1 MSSLFQETIRPVV
14 QKQLKTREAILKQG
28 NDGGSRF
35 ARVNLGP
42 ELGGEVTLPPGAF
55 YTYTTSRQCIIR
67 MCSGVD
73 LLNNTDIPEGGP
85 FEANGALEGEK
96 LAIRYILEGGIP
108 TKNIDF
114 GGLKTAKE
122 KGKVIQGPRNG
133 FPGAKTYGNN
143 FGARS
148 YGLNYGD
155 PYIRSDAKEDMGIVP
170 MPGIIDAQIRTQ
182 TTYGSLRTAKVNFK
196 CHNRRQLEVL
206 ELLYMR
212 IGYPILLEWG
222 WSTFIADDGTGTL
235 KIGNEFPLI
244 HEFFDKK
251 STQEEINEKILENKF
266 KTGCNYDGFL
276 GVCKNFEIVSRP
288 DGGFDCTTEIM
299 AMGEVL
305 EGLKGRNGG
314 KYITTDDKT
323 EPVTHL
329 EYYLYILK
337 EYAEAYSYITS
348 NGKNATTVRK
358 GTKKGETGEVKSVT
372 SKPIKDVFTSN
383 PALYDSLVEI
393 AGIKGNTS
401 NLYELTSENQKAIEE
416 GDKQEIKTT
425 KVKTGTGKGAK
436 TKNVTTYKY
445 TNKELDKYLDSQ
457 EQLEAIMD
465 KFILY
470 KGERLSLEGD
480 EGELDGT
487 QSAYNYIRWDF
498 FCDIL
503 NRFVINKIKDNPDPE
518 KSESVIEITYYENP
532 LGKSPKDKQY
542 ATYSTFKLKKTE
554 NKVLSNPNNPDGP
567 SLDLEKLMDMSVDPS
582 VCILPHQLSD
592 YSKLDTNINS
602 GEADIRSIGKIFFN
616 IEYLFTLYKKLEGK
630 DFSLFTYIK
639 TIWDD
644 VNDACAGTHDF
655 EILTELERP
664 NVIKISD
671 LIVQNDTFKPEDLYE
686 FKIQSNESI
695 VRDFNINSTVPSALA
710 ATAAITAQAKSIDSL
725 DNVSFAAINK
735 NIRNRFSANVDLSK
749 TDTEITRMR
758 DLYTKDTADLAQTLE
773 DLYNYKI
780 KMLRGKFLLPDEEG
794 KTNPLEVNVAK
805 HYLKDTE
812 KLVRS
817 ILSRYDKDIIEE
829 GAQRPAKPIYYRGER
844 KPNYNPPSKS
854 AIIPLQFS
862 ALMDGISGMVIGQ
875 VFKVD
880 KTRLPKG
887 YQGDDVAFILF
898 SESQTIT
905 AGQDWTTAFSG
916 YLVSLDLE
924 KEIDEQSLVLVP
936 GGYDNQP
943 NEQDLP
949 EAVVTKTTEGQ
960 LDAVNIEEEESGT
973 PSNEEVDTDAAF
985 KGSEELKSLVDEYKK
1000 VAYYMSYSKSVY
1012 GQAFVQNIDAGNQNY
1027 YYTKEIQE
1035 KYFDEKE
1042 LYKKLDRQAIEA
1054 VENGEVASYEDY
1066 LTPLDVN
1073 GLFGGDKPQFSL
1085 ERQDDLLNKAG
1096 IYWLDQGFATLR
1108 RAREA
1113 LDRINAVEK
1122 EILIGGK
1129 FVNLREEA
1137 LKQYRS
1143 SDFPTTL
1150 KISNQSVEIT
1160 SPEIYT
1166 NDDIQSE
1173 YDTFTTQYDVFDPL

>member
-222 WSTFIADDGTGTL
+222 WSAFVADDGTGTL

-337 EYAEAYSYITS
+337 EYAESIS
-348 NGKNATTVRK
+348 NIDKNGKITKTISRNTLQKGGTYETTLN
-358 GTKKGETGEVKSVT
+358 G
-372 SKPIKDVFTSN
+372 KDIFTSN
-383 PALYDSLVEI
+383 PALYESLIQI
-393 AGIKGNTS
+393 ADIKGNTS
-401 NLYELTSENQKAIEE
+401 NLYKLTKENQEAIATGDVREE
-416 GDKQEIKTT
+416 TT
-425 KVKTGTGKGAK
+425 EETNISRTTGNFVQSGVKYKDI
-436 TKNVTTYKY
+436 TYS
-445 TNKELDKYLDSQ
+445 NKELDKYLNSQ

-465 KFILY
+465 KFFLY
-470 KGERLSLEGD
+470 RGERLSLEGD
-480 EGELDGT
+480 EGELEGT

-503 NRFVINKIKDNPDPE
+503 NKFVINKIKDNPDSK

-554 NKVLSNPNNPDGP
+554 NKVLPNPNNPDGP
-567 SLDLEKLMDMSVDPS
+567 PLDLEKLMDMSVDPS

-686 FKIQSNESI
+686 FKIQSNKSI

-749 TDTEITRMR
+749 TNTEIKRMSK
-758 DLYTKDTADLAQTLE
+758 LYTKDTADLAQTLE

-805 HYLKDTE
+805 HYLKNTE

-916 YLVSLDLE
+916 YVVSLDLE

-949 EAVVTKTTEGQ
+949 ETVVTKTTEGQ

-985 KGSEELKSLVDEYKK
+985 KGSEELKLLVDEYKR
-1000 VAYYMSYSKSVY
+1000 VAYFMSYSKSVY
-1012 GQAFVQNIDAGNQNY
+1012 GQAFNRNINAGNQNY

-1035 KYFDEKE
+1035 KYFNEKE

-1054 VENGEVASYEDY
+1054 VENGEVASYDEFSIPD
-1066 LTPLDVN
+1066 PIDARFGSDSPQNSLD
-1073 GLFGGDKPQFSL
+1073 
-1085 ERQDDLLNKAG
+1085 RQDDLLNKAG

-1173 YDTFTTQYDVFDPL
+1173 YDTFTKQYDVYDDL